1 MCGVAGIFDLKGKR
15 HIDERA
21 LRRMTDALS
30 HRGPDGEGF
39 FTAPGVGLG
48 HRRLA
53 IVDREGGAQPF
64 HAAGDAG
71 VLSCNGEIYNFQSLK
86 DDLTIKGASF
96 RTRSDMEALA
106 EGLSHEGPAFIDR
119 LRGMYAFAWWDARAQ
134 SLLLARDRLGE
145 RPLYYAETSDGFLLF
160 ASEITAIAASG
171 MIGLELCPEA
181 VCDYFHL
188 GYVPDPKSIYRGV
201 KKLPP
206 ATTLSARAGETPKL
220 TQYWRPQFDPD
231 PSLSFENASEQL
243 LQHLDEAV
251 RLQLMSDV
259 PLGAFLSGGVDSSA
273 IVAAMAQITGDI
285 KSCSIGFNEDSHD
298 ERDYARAVA
307 DQYQTDHRE
316 EVASLDAVQDI
327 DKIARAFGEPFADT
341 SALPTYAVCRLARK
355 HVTVALSG
363 DGGDEIF
370 AGYRRYPF
378 FIAEEQIRA
387 RAPLGLRRATAG
399 ALGAAY
405 PKLDWAPKPLRFKTT
420 LQSLGESRAEAYLR
434 AAGANLP
441 DRVSAMLSGDFA
453 NSLNGYHSST
463 VMEAAFTNASEDH
476 PLLAAQQ
483 ADLATWLPGRML
495 TKVDRTS
502 MAHSLE
508 VRPPLLD
515 HKLVEWAG
523 GLDAS
528 YKLGK
533 TKHEGNTGK
542 RVLKAAHETRLS
554 DEILYRKKQGFGLP
568 VAAWLRAKDGPLDRL
583 KDSCVWRETGVLNVL
598 QIEKMAEKHK
608 SRRSNYSQEL
618 WTVIMFDAFLRNGA
632 GALAP

>member
-1 MCGVAGIFDLKGKR
+1 MCGVAGIFDLNGKR
-15 HIDERA
+15 DIDTRA
-21 LRRMTDALS
+21 LKRMTDTLA

-53 IVDREGGAQPF
+53 IIDLEGGVQPY
-64 HAAGDAG
+64 HASEDAG
-71 VLSCNGEIYNFQSLK
+71 VLSCNGEIYNFK
-86 DDLTIKGASF
+86 TLTDNLAAKGAVF
-96 RTRSDMEALA
+96 RTRSDMEVLA
-106 EGLSHEGPAFIDR
+106 EGLARYGDAFIEQ
-119 LRGMYAFAWWDARAQ
+119 LRGMYAFAWWDARRQ

-145 RPLYYAETSDGFLLF
+145 RPLYYAETPDGFLLF

-171 MIGLELCPEA
+171 MIELDLCPEA
-181 VCDYFHL
+181 VSDYFHL

-206 ATTLSARAGETPKL
+206 GTTLTARAGEAPKL
-220 TQYWRPQFDPD
+220 TTYWRPEFIPD
-231 PSLSFENASEQL
+231 PNLSFKQASEQL
-243 LQHLDEAV
+243 LERLDEAV

-273 IVAAMAQITGDI
+273 IVAAMAQSRSDI
-285 KSCSIGFNEDSHD
+285 KSCSIGFEEDSHD
-298 ERDYARAVA
+298 ERAFARAVA
-307 DQYQTDHRE
+307 EQYQTDHRE
-316 EVASLDAVQDI
+316 EVANLNAMEDI
-327 DKIARAFGEPFADT
+327 DRVARAFGEPFADT
-341 SALPTYAVCRLARK
+341 SALPTYAVCRLARR

-387 RAPLGLRRATAG
+387 RAPLAFRRATAG

-441 DRVSAMLSGDFA
+441 DRAAAMLSGDFT
-453 NSLNGYHSST
+453 NGLNGYRPSI
-463 VMEAAFTNASEDH
+463 VMEEAFADASGDH

-495 TKVDRTS
+495 TKVDRAA

-515 HKLVEWAG
+515 HKLVEWTG
-523 GLDAS
+523 GLDPS
-528 YKLGK
+528 HKLGR
-533 TKHEGNTGK
+533 TKHGPNTGK
-542 RVLKAAHETRLS
+542 RVLKAAHEGRLS
-554 DEILYRKKQGFGLP
+554 EDILYRKKQGFGLP
-568 VAAWLRAKDGPLDRL
+568 IAAWLRDKNGPLDQL
-583 KDSCVWRETGVLNVL
+583 ENSQAWRETGILNTLEVA
-598 QIEKMAEKHK
+598 KMAEKHK
-608 SRRSNYSQEL
+608 SGRSDYSQEL

-632 GALAP
+632 GALKP